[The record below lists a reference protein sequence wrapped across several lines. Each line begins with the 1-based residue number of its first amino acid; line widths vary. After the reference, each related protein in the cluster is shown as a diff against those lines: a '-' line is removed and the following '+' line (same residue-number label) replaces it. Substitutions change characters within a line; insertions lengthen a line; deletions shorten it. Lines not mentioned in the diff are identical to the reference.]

1 MQPFCF
7 GKENKEKKQHG
18 IVGYITIWEGNSKHT
33 WVGNSLYK
41 MQNYLEHHKKTVV
54 TYRTWLLC
62 WKNDMMNDLHSN

>member
-41 MQNYLEHHKKTVV
+41 MQNYLEHYKKNSGDIQNLVALLEKWHDE
-54 TYRTWLLC
+54 WLAF
-62 WKNDMMNDLHSN
+62 